1 MKAGTLP
8 PGAERRREL
17 RRQRRKE
24 RLIQAWRLLVLTALA
39 GGLGYVL
46 LRQGWTLT
54 RTEQV
59 EVLGSRQVS
68 REQVIQAAGLKLPL
82 PLLGLAPR
90 ALGERLTQ
98 ALPVEQVRVSRLM
111 LPPRL
116 RIELVDRQAV
126 ARAERRTASGMEQGY
141 VDRLGNWMSAR
152 QQMGVAPPE
161 VMALQVVGWQERH
174 RPALTRLLEK
184 RTSFGS
190 DLQRIR
196 FDPGGSL
203 WLETTSLGRIR
214 LGPMDGQLER
224 RLAVLQHLR
233 KELPDRIRGRKV
245 QSIDLSDPDQPE
257 LGLPAPARPAQPQAA
272 GTQPPPIGAQ

>member
-1 MKAGTLP
+1 VKAGTLP

>member
-1 MKAGTLP
+1 MKAGTQS

-24 RLIQAWRLLVLTALA
+24 RLVQAWRLLVLTGLA
-39 GGLGYVL
+39 AGLGYVL

-68 REQVIQAAGLKLPL
+68 RDQVIQAAGLKLPV
-82 PLLGLAPR
+82 PLLTVAPR
-90 ALGERLTQ
+90 ALGERLAE

-116 RIELVDRQAV
+116 RIDLVDRQAV
-126 ARAERRTASGMEQGY
+126 ARAQRRTPRGVEQGY
-141 VDRLGNWMSAR
+141 VDRLGNWMSSR
-152 QQMGVAPPE
+152 QQMGVPAAE

-174 RPALTRLLEK
+174 RAAVARLLEK
-184 RTSFGS
+184 RSSFGS
-190 DLQRIR
+190 DLRTIR
-196 FDPGGSL
+196 FEPGGSL
-203 WLETTSLGRIR
+203 WLDTTSLGSIR

-233 KELPDRIRGRKV
+233 QELPDRIKGRKL
-245 QSIDLSDPDQPE
+245 QSIDLSDPEQPE
-257 LGLPAPARPAQPQAA
+257 LGLPAPPPTAQPKPS
-272 GTQPPPIGAQ
+272 GTPAVPIGAQ